1 MLAFSNLV
9 IIDINIFFKCKNF
22 RISFFSV
29 LSHKST
35 LYSSLNQAS
44 NTTFMLS
51 FMHEVAKNT
60 EEIYYP
66 YLFIKVNF

>member
-9 IIDINIFFKCKNF
+9 ITDINIFLSARTSEFH
-22 RISFFSV
+22 FFSV

-51 FMHEVAKNT
+51 FTHEVAKNT
-60 EEIYYP
+60 QEIYYS